1 MDTSANSSPIRTYM
15 DNYHSMRV
23 SNDADRSDPKD
34 LCSIGVVDL
43 DLSLSP
49 DAFGLR
55 AFDISKQLTR
65 MLPGSFPC
73 ELRLMLPDLKIAPD
87 SFRDVLVENL
97 AASPTWRSQ
106 HISPGDV
113 TSLRQRR
120 RSKEVERLRRFARR
134 RPEWA
139 FRHNGPGFCSI
150 CQEQIVSALD
160 VHMINVHLEL
170 EQLWQCPVEW
180 CAAWKGSMS
189 DCLGHLQDKHGGS
202 QYVALKNIA
211 KFFPP
216 WTVPRDLWMT
226 ALRPDVS
233 GIAVDARLFHKAGCR
248 LVHKY
253 LVYKDPFPQP
263 ALQGGGEYF
272 LGCCHSWVEL

>member
-1 MDTSANSSPIRTYM
+1 
-15 DNYHSMRV
+15 
-23 SNDADRSDPKD
+23 
-34 LCSIGVVDL
+34 
-43 DLSLSP
+43 
-49 DAFGLR
+49 
-55 AFDISKQLTR
+55 
-65 MLPGSFPC
+65 
-73 ELRLMLPDLKIAPD
+73 MLPDSKIAPD
-87 SFRDVLVENL
+87 SVHDVLVENL

-113 TSLRQRR
+113 TSLRQRWPKAVFR
-120 RSKEVERLRRFARR
+120 TMRQRSKEVELLRRFARR

-180 CAAWKGSMS
+180 CAVWKGSVS

-226 ALRPDVS
+226 ALHPDVS
-233 GIAVDARLFHKAGCR
+233 GIAVDGRVPVGTQVPCVQGPISPAGA
-248 LVHKY
+248 
-253 LVYKDPFPQP
+253 P
-263 ALQGGGEYF
+263 GGGGSTSSAVVIRGSSYDHRAAHTSAHF
-272 LGCCHSWVEL
+272 HSCVGGGPWAGAGAVFSARHAFTGTDRPPSRIVRQ